1 MLLVSMQ
8 QGAGELGHS
17 IIIIIIVW
25 LVVEQEEEEE
35 DQWDW
40 LQQQPR
46 NIKEIRETWFGG
58 LESSRASGV
67 GYSQLDICPN

>member
-17 IIIIIIVW
+17 IINIIIIVVW
-25 LVVEQEEEEE
+25 LVAEEEEEEE

-40 LQQQPR
+40 LQQPR
-46 NIKEIRETWFGG
+46 NIKEIRETWFGR
-58 LESSRASGV
+58 LESSRGSGV
-67 GYSQLDICPN
+67 GYS

>member
-17 IIIIIIVW
+17 IIIIIIIVW

-40 LQQQPR
+40 LQQPR

-58 LESSRASGV
+58 LESSRASEV
-67 GYSQLDICPN
+67 GYS